1 MSNIRLTLK
10 DFFNLPTAV
19 IYNPDG
25 FISVTSVTIDSRNV
39 RKNSVFIAIK
49 GENFDGHLF
58 VDKAIISGSKVVV
71 INERN
76 YKKHN
81 NVNATIIT
89 VKDTTKAL
97 GDLANIWRKKINTK
111 IIGITGSSGKTTTKE
126 MLAQILKEKY
136 KVNKTKT
143 NYNNHIGVPLT
154 ILNTSSKNNFLVLEL
169 GTNHFGEIE
178 YTSKI
183 AEPDYA
189 LITNIGNSHLQYFKN
204 KTGVLKEKLSLF
216 RITDEN
222 DGLVFIN
229 NDDSLLNN
237 SAKKFSNKIT
247 YGFSKGSEI
256 KASDFGNT
264 NDGREIVKIKKG
276 NMNYTITLP
285 FYGKHNTNNFLSA
298 AAVALKL
305 GITKSQL
312 EKGIGKYKPADK
324 RFNIKK
330 IKNSILINDTYNAN
344 PDSTSIAIK
353 TMKDF
358 GKNKNKILVFGDML
372 ELGKNS
378 VMLHENLSFVII
390 KEKINEV
397 ITIGKYTKKLHKCLK
412 NTKVISNHFSKNEDL
427 QKYLNQKDFNN
438 SVVLVKGSR
447 GMKMEQYY
455 KIIEEG
461 LK

>member
-1 MSNIRLTLK
+1 MSSIRLTLE

-25 FISVTSVTIDSRNV
+25 FRTVTSVTIDSRNV
-39 RKNSVFIAIK
+39 RKNSAFIAIK
-49 GENFDGHLF
+49 GEKFDGHLF
-58 VDKAIISGSKVVV
+58 VNMAVKSGSNVVV

-76 YKKHN
+76 YRKYS
-81 NVNATIIT
+81 NVKATIIA
-89 VKDTTKAL
+89 VNDTTKAL
-97 GDLANIWRKKINTK
+97 GDLANIWRKKISTK

-136 KVNKTKT
+136 KVNKTKA

-154 ILNTSSKNNFLVLEL
+154 ILGTSSKNNFLVLEM

-178 YTSKI
+178 YVSKI

-189 LITNIGNSHLQYFKN
+189 LITNIGNSHLKYFKN
-204 KTGVLKEKLSLF
+204 KKGVLKEKLSLF
-216 RITDEN
+216 RITDEK

-229 NDDSLLNN
+229 NDDSLLRN
-237 SAKKFSNKIT
+237 SPKGFSNKVT
-247 YGFSKGSEI
+247 YGFGKGSGI
-256 KASDFGNT
+256 KASDLGNT

-276 NMNYTITLP
+276 NRNYIITIP
-285 FYGKHNTNNFLSA
+285 FYGKHYTNNFLSV
-298 AAVALKL
+298 AAVALEL

-312 EKGIGKYKPADK
+312 EKGINKYNPADK
-324 RFNIKK
+324 RFNVKK

-344 PDSTSIAIK
+344 PDSTTFALK
-353 TMKDF
+353 TMSDF
-358 GKNKNKILVFGDML
+358 GKNKNKIFVFGDML
-372 ELGKNS
+372 ELGKDS
-378 VMLHENLSFVII
+378 VILHEKLSSVII

-397 ITIGKYTKKLHKCLK
+397 ITIGKYTKHLHKCLK
-412 NTKVISNHFSKNEDL
+412 NKKNISNHFSKKEDL